1 MLQEIVLRNIHCATT
16 HHACGH
22 RYAPSLARICDTLVY
37 AEEGAVHF
45 SDGVKEFFVAR
56 GELLYI
62 PAGVRGVSIFPDK
75 LNCHRV
81 FNFSVE
87 GGTLFPD
94 ARVFSVSDALRALIL
109 TCADNREHM
118 RIVSPSYYASCLYRM
133 LYLLEED
140 ERFGDG
146 GILPAVRYI
155 ERNYVRE
162 EPVSVYAKLVC
173 MSESAFRKRFVA
185 SVGMSPVAYRNR
197 IRMQR
202 VEELVAVGVTV
213 QEAVRQVGFGSASF
227 YYRLRSR
234 TVREADASIHNKK
247 HKR

>member
-37 AEEGAVHF
+37 AEEGTVHF

-62 PAGVRGVSIFPDK
+62 PAGVRGVSIFPDT

-94 ARVFSVSDALRALIL
+94 ARVFSVSDALRALIGL
-109 TCADNREHM
+109 CSQAGAEVIGCGVVVEKKYQGGGDAVREM
-118 RIVSPSYYASCLYRM
+118 GYEVVSLAKIASM
-133 LYLLEED
+133 SAE
-140 ERFGDG
+140 G
-146 GILPAVRYI
+146 GI
-155 ERNYVRE
+155 EFCE
-162 EPVSVYAKLVC
+162 
-173 MSESAFRKRFVA
+173 
-185 SVGMSPVAYRNR
+185 
-197 IRMQR
+197 
-202 VEELVAVGVTV
+202 
-213 QEAVRQVGFGSASF
+213 
-227 YYRLRSR
+227 
-234 TVREADASIHNKK
+234 
-247 HKR
+247 